1 MPVKSFAVTRCLAL
15 AIAAIALTAP
25 QALAHGGGLD
35 SHGCH
40 TNNKTGDRH
49 CHRSGGSTPKPSS
62 GLASGPVKLVS
73 VGDGDTVRVSSRK
86 GGKVTVRLACID
98 ALNLAGASGRWS
110 TETLKGFIQGKSISL
125 KPQVKD
131 RYGRTVAEI
140 YVGNRTSTSKWFR
153 SVLPTSIGNTYSN
166 GSGRHLRAEDAATKK
181 GLGSKALQTSP
192 GALGIPPFTASLRCG
207 TSSSQRISFTY
218 SLLNPKSLKEV
229 RKLSWRIEITLSNSV
244 ISESCRSSST
254 DK

>member
-1 MPVKSFAVTRCLAL
+1 MTRCLAL

-40 TNNKTGDRH
+40 TNSKTGDRH

-98 ALNLAGASGRWS
+98 APETSQGASGKWS
-110 TETLKGFIQGKSISL
+110 TETLKGLIQGKSISL

-131 RYGRTVAEI
+131 RYGRTIAEI
-140 YVGNRTSTSKWFR
+140 YVGNRNINLQMVQVGAAYVYR
-153 SVLPTSIGNTYSN
+153 QYLQQCDRDAY
-166 GSGRHLRAEDAATKK
+166 LRAEDAATKK
-181 GLGSKALQTSP
+181 GLGVWGSYKPAQVP
-192 GALGIPPFTASLRCG
+192 WEYR
-207 TSSSQRISFTY
+207 
-218 SLLNPKSLKEV
+218 
-229 RKLSWRIEITLSNSV
+229 
-244 ISESCRSSST
+244 RSRRR
-254 DK
+254 